1 MRCLNIPSRYT
12 PTLALNILA
21 IVIFGLCLILHTIRF
36 YQYRLWAF
44 CSLLLLTTV
53 FEIVGYAFRLQS
65 SPPPVGNPYKVINF
79 VIQYFFIVV
88 APVFLSAAI
97 YTVLTSL
104 IDALG
109 QNLSPF
115 GLKKKLILSF
125 FVTSDVIATIT
136 QVVGAA
142 LIGNAESNDKSSE
155 TPNNI
160 LLAGLVYQVFTFLL
174 FLVLLFVFLSK
185 ARKATTSTGA
195 GGMMQFSG
203 ALVVSSLLVYLRTI
217 FRLAET
223 AEGVGGYASTH
234 EAFFGALEFAP
245 IVISILILGW
255 WHPSKWLPRYQ

>member
-1 MRCLNIPSRYT
+1 M
-12 PTLALNILA
+12 
-21 IVIFGLCLILHTIRF
+21 
-36 YQYRLWAF
+36 
-44 CSLLLLTTV
+44 
-53 FEIVGYAFRLQS
+53 GYAFRLQS

-97 YTVLTSL
+97 YTTLTSL
-104 IDALG
+104 IDVLG
-109 QNLSPF
+109 QGLSPY
-115 GLKKKLILSF
+115 GLSKKFILWF
-125 FVTSDVIATIT
+125 FITSDVIATIT

-142 LIGNAESNDKSSE
+142 LIGVAESNNKSSDKA
-155 TPNNI
+155 NNI

-174 FLVLLFVFLSK
+174 FLILLFVFLSK
-185 ARKATTSTGA
+185 ARKAATSTSSSGLR
-195 GGMMQFSG
+195 QFSA

-245 IVISILILGW
+245 IVLAIVILGW
-255 WHPSKWLPRYQ
+255 WHPGKLLPKYR